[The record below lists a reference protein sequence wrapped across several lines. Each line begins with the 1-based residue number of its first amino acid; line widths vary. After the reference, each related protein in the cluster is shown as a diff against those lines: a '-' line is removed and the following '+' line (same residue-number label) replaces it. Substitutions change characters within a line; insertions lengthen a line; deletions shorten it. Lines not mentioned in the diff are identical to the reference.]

1 MKVLCVM
8 THEVP
13 RGGGRFDVYEAGREY
28 DIEEPHERF
37 FQIVPVVEKPSKRQK
52 ESAGTEAEIDKGGI
66 EL

>member
-1 MKVLCVM
+1 MKVLCTM

-37 FQIVPVVEKPSKRQK
+37 FRIMP
-52 ESAGTEAEIDKGGI
+52 EAEETTEEDST